1 VEELTVSI
9 LLHGSC
15 WIVSTG
21 IIHQL
26 PPVIVSQLEQF
37 LVSRM
42 CDTGQSHSR
51 ESSVSV
57 ASSDSNNST
66 GLVLSVSA
74 LTKRGPGSGSGSSGC
89 KDSPRSEVEDDSG
102 VVDSI
107 SVSSSDVTMGQ
118 TQVQGHHSEA
128 NMENMVRLE
137 PEGINEEDSQNFT
150 SFLSV
155 DKRLYGRLQEEL
167 TQAQSELKLKE
178 EQVVKLSR
186 IRDDVER
193 EMEDLTAS
201 LFQEAHKMVQEANI
215 KRAQAEKALAESEM
229 KVDGLETEVSAL
241 KALVITSTPSMSSK
255 HQPQS
260 HHRATAETSGDAS
273 QSSSSPC
280 KPRLSQDSVDSV
292 YSGDSDRHIDP
303 VLRQEYLAWKK
314 DPSMNETQPFL
325 SRIYQEDVNP
335 CLQFSNSDL
344 SSRVRTAIH
353 DNTLCLV
360 PIKPDTMENP
370 RNCALLDQPR
380 TVRYKLKLDGEEKEE
395 FFICQL
401 ARNRLATVCDF
412 LTYCR
417 YVTQGMV
424 KSPVND
430 VYWEIM
436 DLRRKMT
443 CARLGF

>member
-1 VEELTVSI
+1 MT
-9 LLHGSC
+9 
-15 WIVSTG
+15 
-21 IIHQL
+21 
-26 PPVIVSQLEQF
+26 
-37 LVSRM
+37 RM

-118 TQVQGHHSEA
+118 TQVQGHHSET

-155 DKRLYGRLQEEL
+155 DKRLYGRVQEEL

-201 LFQEAHKMVQEANI
+201 LFQVISWN
-215 KRAQAEKALAESEM
+215 
-229 KVDGLETEVSAL
+229 L
-241 KALVITSTPSMSSK
+241 KK
-255 HQPQS
+255 
-260 HHRATAETSGDAS
+260 
-273 QSSSSPC
+273 
-280 KPRLSQDSVDSV
+280 
-292 YSGDSDRHIDP
+292 
-303 VLRQEYLAWKK
+303 
-314 DPSMNETQPFL
+314 
-325 SRIYQEDVNP
+325 
-335 CLQFSNSDL
+335 
-344 SSRVRTAIH
+344 
-353 DNTLCLV
+353 
-360 PIKPDTMENP
+360 
-370 RNCALLDQPR
+370 
-380 TVRYKLKLDGEEKEE
+380 
-395 FFICQL
+395 
-401 ARNRLATVCDF
+401 
-412 LTYCR
+412 
-417 YVTQGMV
+417 
-424 KSPVND
+424 
-430 VYWEIM
+430 
-436 DLRRKMT
+436 
-443 CARLGF
+443 

>member
-1 VEELTVSI
+1 MELTVSI

-26 PPVIVSQLEQF
+26 LPVIVSQLEQF

-201 LFQEAHKMVQEANI
+201 LFQVNYHFW
-215 KRAQAEKALAESEM
+215 ES
-229 KVDGLETEVSAL
+229 
-241 KALVITSTPSMSSK
+241 
-255 HQPQS
+255 
-260 HHRATAETSGDAS
+260 
-273 QSSSSPC
+273 
-280 KPRLSQDSVDSV
+280 
-292 YSGDSDRHIDP
+292 
-303 VLRQEYLAWKK
+303 
-314 DPSMNETQPFL
+314 
-325 SRIYQEDVNP
+325 
-335 CLQFSNSDL
+335 
-344 SSRVRTAIH
+344 
-353 DNTLCLV
+353 
-360 PIKPDTMENP
+360 
-370 RNCALLDQPR
+370 
-380 TVRYKLKLDGEEKEE
+380 
-395 FFICQL
+395 
-401 ARNRLATVCDF
+401 
-412 LTYCR
+412 
-417 YVTQGMV
+417 
-424 KSPVND
+424 
-430 VYWEIM
+430 
-436 DLRRKMT
+436 
-443 CARLGF
+443 